1 MWLLPPYCNLQYY
14 DTSFIARHHCPAEQQ
29 VCHPRFP
36 SSASGRAFAVACLI
50 VRTCLGTISTSFII
64 ASGRALALALLVVW
78 TVGTVLLITF
88 RHTFTFAF
96 LIGGARLGAGCA
108 SLLTTFYH
116 ASVVAFPDTVV
127 LRKSCRKGKYEQHCC
142 Q

>member
-1 MWLLPPYCNLQYY
+1 MTRPSLPG
-14 DTSFIARHHCPAEQQ
+14 TTA
-29 VCHPRFP
+29 PR
-36 SSASGRAFAVACLI
+36 SSRFATRAFHLAASGRTLAVACLI
-50 VRTCLGTISTSFII
+50 VRTCLGTISTS
-64 ASGRALALALLVVW
+64 LVVW
-78 TVGTVLLITF
+78 TVGTVLLITC
-88 RHTFTFAF
+88 RRTFTFAF
-96 LIGGARLGAGCA
+96 RIGGARLGAGCA

>member
-1 MWLLPPYCNLQYY
+1 MTRPSLPGTTAPRSSRFA
-14 DTSFIARHHCPAEQQ
+14 TRSFHLA
-29 VCHPRFP
+29 
-36 SSASGRAFAVACLI
+36 ASGRTLAVACLI

-88 RHTFTFAF
+88 RRTFTFAF
-96 LIGGARLGAGCA
+96 LIGGAHLGAGCT

>member
-1 MWLLPPYCNLQYY
+1 MTRPSLPGATAPRSSRFAAFTFHLAATGIALAIALLL
-14 DTSFIARHHCPAEQQ
+14 
-29 VCHPRFP
+29 
-36 SSASGRAFAVACLI
+36 
-50 VRTCLGTISTSFII
+50 VRTRIGTIRARFLI
-64 ASGRALALALLVVW
+64 AFGRALALTFLVVG

-88 RHTFTFAF
+88 RRTFTFAF
-96 LIGGARLGAGCA
+96 LIGGARLGAGCT

-116 ASVVAFPDTVV
+116 ASVVAFPATVV

>member
-1 MWLLPPYCNLQYY
+1 MTRPSLPG
-14 DTSFIARHHCPAEQQ
+14 TTA
-29 VCHPRFP
+29 PR
-36 SSASGRAFAVACLI
+36 SSRFATRAFHLAASGRTLAVACLI

-64 ASGRALALALLVVW
+64 ASCRALALALLVVW

-88 RHTFTFAF
+88 RRTFTFAF

-108 SLLTTFYH
+108 S
-116 ASVVAFPDTVV
+116 VAFPDTVV

>member
-1 MWLLPPYCNLQYY
+1 MTRPSLPGTTAPR
-14 DTSFIARHHCPAEQQ
+14 SSRFAARAFHLA
-29 VCHPRFP
+29 
-36 SSASGRAFAVACLI
+36 ASGRTLAVACLI

-88 RHTFTFAF
+88 RRTFTFAF

-116 ASVVAFPDTVV
+116 ASVVAFSDTVV